1 MPAKVVAIGRRNSTY
16 QVLQSLRA
24 NRRKRHSTRTF
35 LVEGVLPITRAL
47 EHGWTFTALVYR
59 DGGGPSSWARDV
71 MRRANAPTH
80 YALTPSLLAD
90 LSGKDDAS
98 ELLAV
103 IAMRAAGIEQIP
115 TTPDLL
121 VAVVDRPANPGN
133 LGTLLRS
140 CDAFGVHGLIISG
153 HAADVYDPT
162 TISASRGA
170 VFGVPIVHVDS
181 PARVGEWVGHVRATI
196 GDCQIVGA
204 DERGG
209 VDVTA
214 CDLTRATVL
223 VFGNET
229 RGLSHAYQQLCDS
242 AARIPMVGA
251 ATSLNV
257 SVAASIVFFE
267 AQRQRRASPPSS
279 HRLA

>member
-1 MPAKVVAIGRRNSTY
+1 MSVVPIGRRNSTY

-24 NRRKRHSTRTF
+24 NRQKRHSTRTF
-35 LVEGVLPITRAL
+35 LVEGVLPINRAL
-47 EHGWTFTALVYR
+47 EQGWTFTALVYR
-59 DGGGPSSWARDV
+59 DGAAPSSWANDV
-71 MRRANAPTH
+71 MRRAHAATH
-80 YALTPSLLAD
+80 YALAPSLLAE
-90 LSGKDDAS
+90 LSGKDEPS

-103 IAMRAAGIEQIP
+103 IAMPATSLERIP
-115 TTPDLL
+115 VPPDLF

-170 VFGVPIVHVDS
+170 VFSVPIARVDS
-181 PARVGEWVGHVRATI
+181 HGQVAEWIHHVRATI
-196 GDCQIVGA
+196 GDCHIIGA
-204 DERGG
+204 DERGN
-209 VDVTA
+209 VDVTE
-214 CDLTRATVL
+214 CDLTRPTVA

-229 RGLSHAYQQLCDS
+229 RGLSHAYQQLCDR
-242 AARIPMVGA
+242 AARIPMIGA

-267 AQRQRRASPPSS
+267 ALRQRRARTSS
-279 HRLA
+279 S